1 MDIRSLGYIE
11 IEVTDLERW
20 REYAEI
26 LGSMLIAT
34 EDGFQMKIDER
45 PFRVAVRST
54 TDTEG
59 LAAIGW
65 ELPDSIALE
74 SAEVELA
81 AAGFTTK
88 TGSDDECAERLVR
101 GLIRT
106 DDANWTVSQI
116 TKPSVWGHRPPA
128 NV

>member
-1 MDIRSLGYIE
+1 MLIDEPNEEDDHGHSESRVHRDRSDVSNGGENLQ
-11 IEVTDLERW
+11 
-20 REYAEI
+20 EI

-65 ELPDSIALE
+65 ELP
-74 SAEVELA
+74 
-81 AAGFTTK
+81 T
-88 TGSDDECAERLVR
+88 
-101 GLIRT
+101 
-106 DDANWTVSQI
+106 
-116 TKPSVWGHRPPA
+116 P
-128 NV
+128 